1 MGNCQTVPLRPQ
13 FGLRLRLEFPGA
25 NVTSDAGLL
34 VYRELDDTLQLTG
47 SAASGVAHHE
57 HRSEH
62 TPQLLSPPSELSHA
76 MVQFSAGSA
85 PADTMSVSFMT
96 LGGADA

>member
-13 FGLRLRLEFPGA
+13 FGLRLEFHGA

-34 VYRELDDTLQLTG
+34 VYRELDDTLQVTD
-47 SAASGVAHHE
+47 SAASGVVHHE

-62 TPQLLSPPSELSHA
+62 TPQLLSTPSELSYA
-76 MVQFSAGSA
+76 MVPFSAESV
-85 PADTMSVSFMT
+85 PVDTMSVSFMT
-96 LGGADA
+96 FGGADA

>member
-1 MGNCQTVPLRPQ
+1 MSNWQTVPLRPQ
-13 FGLRLRLEFPGA
+13 FGLRLRREFHGV
-25 NVTSDAGLL
+25 NVTSAAGLL
-34 VYRELDDTLQLTG
+34 VYGELDDNLQLTD

-57 HRSEH
+57 DRSEH
-62 TPQLLSPPSELSHA
+62 TPQLLSPPSELSYA
-76 MVQFSAGSA
+76 MVPFSAGSA